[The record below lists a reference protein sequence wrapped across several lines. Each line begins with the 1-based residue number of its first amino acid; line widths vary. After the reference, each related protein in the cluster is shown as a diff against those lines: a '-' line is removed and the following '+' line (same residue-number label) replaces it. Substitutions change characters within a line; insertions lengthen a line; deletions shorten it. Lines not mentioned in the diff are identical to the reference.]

1 MPTVKSASRVLD
13 VLELLAEQ
21 SAPASLTQIAQALQM
36 PVSSC
41 YELLKTLQA
50 RGYVLRD
57 QAASTYVL
65 GYRLLQITSRHF
77 ESLDLIRVADPVMAE
92 VNRICGEMVSLAI
105 LEGTDVLFI
114 HKKAGTSE
122 TVQIVNPIGTR
133 LPAHMTG
140 LGKAI
145 LAELPPEAVDS
156 LFPGQSLPTDTLH
169 SISSKGALQANLAQI
184 RNTGVAYDL
193 EESRL
198 GIVAVGSAILDHQR
212 RPVAAISIAL
222 LDTYKRSDAAWKPLA
237 RLVKT
242 AAALIS
248 RDMGCPNRPDQ
259 NEPLT
264 LRAAWQEVEQA
275 ELQNQA

>member
-1 MPTVKSASRVLD
+1 MPPVKSASRVLD
-13 VLELLAEQ
+13 LLELLAQQ
-21 SAPASLTQIAQALQM
+21 STPASLTQIAQALQM

-41 YELLKTLQA
+41 YELLRTLQA

-57 QAASTYVL
+57 RTASTYVL

-77 ESLDLIRVADPVMAE
+77 EGLELIRVADPIMAE

-114 HKKAGTSE
+114 HKKAATSE
-122 TVQIVNPIGTR
+122 IVQIVNPIGTR

-145 LAELPPEAVDS
+145 LAELPPDAVDT
-156 LFPGQSLPTDTLH
+156 LFHEQVLPTNTLH
-169 SISSKGALQANLAQI
+169 SISSKETLQANLAQI

-222 LDTYKRSDAAWKPLA
+222 LDTYERPDASWKPLA

-248 RDMGCPNRPDQ
+248 RDMGCPAGPVQ
-259 NEPLT
+259 GEPRT
-264 LRAAWQEVEQA
+264 LMAAWQELEQD
-275 ELQNQA
+275 